1 MLVGDGPVGSTLI
14 WQEYSPYFVESMRLQ
29 LTEGLGGGE
38 LSCRTR
44 GDSLAHPQTLSFP
57 ALSETVVVQKAMD
70 TS

>member
-1 MLVGDGPVGSTLI
+1 MGSTLI
-14 WQEYSPYFVESMRLQ
+14 WHVYSPCFVESIRLQ

-38 LSCRTR
+38 LSWRTR

-57 ALSETVVVQKAMD
+57 ALSDTVAVQNAMD